1 MFFRYLRGASGAL
14 SVALVGAVFL
24 SPCLARADDAAP
36 ADNVSKARELFSEA
50 RKLVQDGN
58 YAQACGKFEE
68 SLKLNVGIG
77 TQFNLADCWEH
88 VGRTAS
94 ARSLFLGAAASAHAL
109 GQAEREQVAKARA
122 DALEPRLLRLVIDV
136 RATDAE
142 LVIRRNQVP
151 IERESWSTATAVD
164 PGAYLIE
171 ASAPGKKSWS
181 ARVTVPATATETVS
195 VTVPPLEDAAAACEP
210 KSANSEAPIETKP
223 LPLQPPDAPTPLA
236 DEPPSRSA
244 RRTAYAL
251 SLAGLGIASL
261 GVGTVLAIEYQSK
274 NDDAKTICP
283 SSVGCSASDI
293 DDHSG
298 LVSDAKTFRTWSFVG
313 FGVGGAALVGAAVL
327 YFAPSSS
334 GERASGFTAASFTA
348 APFVAGNGTWGAV
361 ASGKF

>member
-1 MFFRYLRGASGAL
+1 MFSRFIRNAAGAL
-14 SVALVGAVFL
+14 SVALVAAVFL
-24 SPCLARADDAAP
+24 SAALARADAITP
-36 ADNVSKARELFSEA
+36 ADNVLKARELFSEA

-58 YAQACGKFEE
+58 YPLACGKFEE

-94 ARSLFLGAAASAHAL
+94 ARSLFLGAAASSHAL

-151 IERESWSTATAVD
+151 VERDSWSTAAAVD
-164 PGAYLIE
+164 PGVYLIE
-171 ASAPGKKSWS
+171 ASAPGKKAWS
-181 ARVTVPATATETVS
+181 ARVTVPATATESVS
-195 VTVPPLEDAAAACEP
+195 VTVPPLEDATVLCEP
-210 KSANSEAPIETKP
+210 KSASSYAPTETKP
-223 LPLQPPDAPTPLA
+223 LTTQRPEAPTPLA
-236 DEPPSRSA
+236 DEPPARSA
-244 RRTAYAL
+244 RRTGYAL
-251 SLAGLGIASL
+251 SLAGLGIAAF
-261 GVGTVLAIEYQSK
+261 GVGTVLAIEFQSK
-274 NDDAKTICP
+274 NDDAKVICP

-313 FGVGGAALVGAAVL
+313 FGVGGAALVGAAIL

-334 GERASGFTAASFTA
+334 GERASSFTA
-348 APFVAGNGTWGAV
+348 APFVAGDGTWGAV
-361 ASGKF
+361 ASGDF